1 MLEFP
6 HFAGTWRPG
15 PDLAA
20 GPPDLRPVPL
30 DRAELYAPPVVERLD
45 EERIEMLR
53 SWGEGL
59 SASDRDELRAAGR
72 AILMLIEE
80 IDRLEADIWNERAAA
95 IQAAGE
101 HRSSQLLA
109 STLRDRI
116 APRAVPGEPG
126 V

>member
-30 DRAELYAPPVVERLD
+30 DRAELYAPPMVERLD

-59 SASDRDELRAAGR
+59 GERPRRASRSGAGR
-72 AILMLIEE
+72 F
-80 IDRLEADIWNERAAA
+80 
-95 IQAAGE
+95 
-101 HRSSQLLA
+101 SC
-109 STLRDRI
+109 
-116 APRAVPGEPG
+116 
-126 V
+126 

>member
-20 GPPDLRPVPL
+20 GLPDLRPVPL

-80 IDRLEADIWNERAAA
+80 IDRLEADIWNERAAHL
-95 IQAAGE
+95 QAGE
-101 HRSSQLLA
+101 QRSSQSLA
-109 STLRDRI
+109 STLRDRL
-116 APRAVPGEPG
+116 AQRALPGEPTA
-126 V
+126 

>member
-1 MLEFP
+1 
-6 HFAGTWRPG
+6 
-15 PDLAA
+15 
-20 GPPDLRPVPL
+20 
-30 DRAELYAPPVVERLD
+30 VVERLD

-101 HRSSQLLA
+101 QRSSQMLA
-109 STLRDRI
+109 STLRERI

-126 V
+126 A